1 MKEKKIVVL
10 MGGPSSEREVSL
22 KTGEGIAHALRSKG
36 YQVETIDF
44 HPRSVYQQLTEAKA
58 DVVFIALHGKF
69 GEDGTIQGFLDIC
82 GIPYTGSGV
91 RTSSVAMDK
100 HLSKELF
107 EAFKIPTPPSCLLD
121 VKEKPEEQFLKLEK
135 LGFPLILKPIA
146 QGSSIG
152 VVKVGDPSC
161 LEKALEEVFQYGGRV
176 LAEKFIVGRELTIPV
191 LEGIGPLPIIEIR
204 PHSGSYDYSSK
215 YTKGMTDYLVPAPI
229 PEETAHLIQEIALK
243 VADIF
248 ESRGVIRL
256 DIMLDESS
264 GIPYVLE
271 LNTIPGMTETSLVP
285 QSAAKFGL
293 SYEELCEEILLRAR
307 HDG

>member
-1 MKEKKIVVL
+1 MKNKKIVVL
-10 MGGPSSEREVSL
+10 MGGPSAEREVSL
-22 KTGEGIAHALRSKG
+22 KTGEGIARALRFKG
-36 YQVETIDF
+36 YEVETIDF
-44 HPRSVYQQLTEAKA
+44 NPPLIYQQLMDAKA

-69 GEDGTIQGFLDIC
+69 GEDGAIQGFLDIC

-91 RTSSVAMDK
+91 RTSSMAMDK

-107 EAFKIPTPPSCLLD
+107 EAFHIPTPLSCLLD
-121 VKEKPEEQFLKLEK
+121 VKETLEDHLRKLEH
-135 LGFPLILKPIA
+135 LGFPVILKPIA

-152 VVKVGDPSC
+152 VVKVESSAFVK
-161 LEKALEEVFQYGGRV
+161 EALEEVFHYGSRV
-176 LAEKFIVGRELTIPV
+176 LAEKFICGRELTIPF
-191 LEGIGPLPIIEIR
+191 LEGTGPLPIIEIR

-229 PEETAHLIQEIALK
+229 SLELTELIRQMAAK
-243 VADIF
+243 VADVF

-256 DIMLDESS
+256 DIMLEESS
-264 GIPYVLE
+264 GTPYVLE

-285 QSAAKFGL
+285 QSAVNFGM
-293 SYEELCEEILLRAR
+293 SYEDLCEEILLRAR